1 MQGQCHQTCISHC
14 HCSQYSHVSLFVPCL
29 VKSSVSMFM
38 IKHNRGCLVSSNY
51 GMVWDKK
58 PHLTKIDC
66 IFGICFVIS
75 CKRVET

>member
-38 IKHNRGCLVSSNY
+38 IKHNMGIGLVT
-51 GMVWDKK
+51 MAWDKN
-58 PHLTKIDC
+58 LTKIDC